1 MLMAWGPYRFTIP
14 NYSVES
20 ISRSVQPRVEE
31 QSIIQA
37 APTLHKLGPGLE
49 VITLEST
56 FHPRHLNGRG
66 LTQLA
71 GVTQA
76 VNSMQ
81 SLPLVHINGAGH
93 NIFGQWV
100 GMSIENKQ
108 DVLDHVGTPQT
119 VTVTM
124 TLKPD
129 SSPARAIALAAIL
142 SGSLSGNIGG
152 LSFGISLELGF

>member
-20 ISRSVQPRVEE
+20 TGRSVQPRVEE
-31 QSIIQA
+31 QSIIGA
-37 APTLHKLGPGLE
+37 PPTLHKLGPGLE
-49 VITLEST
+49 TISLEST

-71 GVTQA
+71 GVRQA
-76 VNSMQ
+76 VNAML

-93 NIFGQWV
+93 NIFGNWV
-100 GMSIENKQ
+100 GMSLKDKQ
-108 DVLDHVGTPQT
+108 TIFDTNGTPQE

-124 TLKPD
+124 QLKPD
-129 SSPARAIALAAIL
+129 LSVARNIARSAIL
-142 SGSLSGNIGG
+142 SGSFSGSIGG
-152 LSFGISLELGF
+152 ISFGVSLDLGF